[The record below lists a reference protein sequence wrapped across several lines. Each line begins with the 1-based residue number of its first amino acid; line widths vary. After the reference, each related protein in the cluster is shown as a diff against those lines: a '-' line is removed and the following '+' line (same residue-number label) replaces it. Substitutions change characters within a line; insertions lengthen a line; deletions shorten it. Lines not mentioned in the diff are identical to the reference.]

1 MTTHAKL
8 SPSSAVRW
16 MSCPGS
22 VILSEGIE
30 EEKSAYAEE
39 GTLAHT
45 LAEHTLKGLPFWG
58 DLPDDMLENVEIYTK
73 AIADYAK
80 GHKLLVEQRLSIEH
94 LTGEPGAQGTADA
107 VIIADDEL
115 QIHDLKYGR
124 GVRVDAER
132 NEQLM
137 IYALAALREFEAL
150 GPFSR
155 VRLVIHQVRLNSLSE
170 WDCSVDELEVFSR
183 EVKKAADTISD
194 CYIDVRDGVAITPYL
209 TPSEDTCKFC
219 KAKST
224 CPSLRDFVLNKV
236 TEGFHDLDKPLAPQ
250 LQDIVPPSDN
260 TLLGNLLSVADL
272 IEGWLKAI
280 RAQAEI
286 ELLHGNEVPGYKLV
300 QGRKGARSW
309 IDVNAV
315 EDTFKSMRLKVDQ
328 MYDLKLIS
336 PTSAEKLLKD
346 TPKRWSRVAN
356 LITQAEGAPSV
367 APISD
372 KRPAIKVES
381 FSNLENAVEKEEVLA

>member
-45 LAEHTLKGLPFWG
+45 VAEHSLKGLPFWG
-58 DLPDDMLENVEIYTK
+58 ELPDDMLENVEIYTK

-183 EVKKAADTISD
+183 EVMKAADT
-194 CYIDVRDGVAITPYL
+194 VRDCGIDMLDGVEITPYL
-209 TPSEDTCKFC
+209 TPSEDACKFC
-219 KAKST
+219 KAKAA

-260 TLLGNLLSVADL
+260 ALLGNLLSVADL